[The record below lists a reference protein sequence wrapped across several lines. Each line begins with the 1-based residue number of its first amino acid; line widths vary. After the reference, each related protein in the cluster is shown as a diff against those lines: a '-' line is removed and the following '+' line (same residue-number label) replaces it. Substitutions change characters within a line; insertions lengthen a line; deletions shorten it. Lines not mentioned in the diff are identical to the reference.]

1 MKRFDIA
8 IVGAGIAGSALSA
21 ALANS
26 GLSIVLLD
34 KRTNSLDT
42 ARGDA
47 IQPVMCET
55 LAKWGV
61 LQALIDAGAEKR
73 YATRWFDSQGS
84 EILSVPVELNGL
96 KAPWFRFLNHEVIGN
111 CLIRHAIDGGA
122 KSLEGIKS
130 WSAERVPDGWRMEVK
145 DSDGKAQQFSA
156 TMLVGA
162 DGTGSLV
169 RKQLR
174 IKEQVHR
181 YKYPIAVFWGRESSV
196 SNRRTLDVHLTPDRI
211 VSMIPR
217 TQGGSKIAFPIDRS
231 ELSEWRVCESKNI
244 CTRLREWSSAID
256 LSQAKFG
263 AIYLPVSVQT
273 ERWIG
278 EGASV
283 LLGDACHAMHPA
295 RSMGMNTCFRLA
307 DNLSKS
313 LKGLG
318 SGFSET
324 DASEILVQFENEFK
338 PIIDQRLAENHTAGQ
353 DMDTLA
359 GQGFL
364 NLKSRLQNASK
375 NQQILQGMALSSAG
389 LK

>member
-21 ALANS
+21 ALADS
-26 GLSIVLLD
+26 GLSIVVLD

-84 EILSVPVELNGL
+84 QILSIPVELNGL
-96 KAPWFRFLNHEVIGN
+96 KAPWFRFLNHEVIGK

-122 KSLEGIKS
+122 KSIEGIKS
-130 WSAERVPDGWRMEVK
+130 WSVERMPDGWTLEIK
-145 DSDGKAQQFSA
+145 DSESKVQQFSA

-174 IKEQVHR
+174 IEDQVHR
-181 YKYPIAVFWGRESSV
+181 YKYPIAVFWGRESCV
-196 SNRRTLDVHLTPDRI
+196 SNHRTLDVHLTEDRI

-231 ELSEWRVCESKNI
+231 ELSEWRACDSKTI
-244 CTRLREWSSAID
+244 CKRLRQWSSAID

-273 ERWIG
+273 ERWTG

-283 LLGDACHAMHPA
+283 LLGDACHAMHHA

-307 DNLSKS
+307 DALAES
-313 LKGLG
+313 LKDLG
-318 SGFSET
+318 PGFSEN
-324 DASEILVQFENEFK
+324 DASKALAQFENEFK
-338 PIIDQRLAENHTAGQ
+338 PIIDKKLTENHIAGQ
-353 DMDTLA
+353 EMDTLA
-359 GQGFL
+359 GEGFPQL
-364 NLKSRLQNASK
+364 RSRLQTASTD
-375 NQQILQGMALSSAG
+375 QQTLQRMALSAAG
-389 LK
+389 L